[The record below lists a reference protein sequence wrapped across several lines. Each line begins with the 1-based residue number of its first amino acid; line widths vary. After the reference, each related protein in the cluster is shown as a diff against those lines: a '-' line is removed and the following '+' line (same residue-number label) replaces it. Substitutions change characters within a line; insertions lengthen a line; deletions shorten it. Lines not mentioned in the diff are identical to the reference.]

1 MAFICNIWYKTRTM
15 EMKEVNGS
23 VKSEDLDEIK
33 TEMKN
38 DSKKTKGRE
47 S

>member
-1 MAFICNIWYKTRTM
+1 M

-33 TEMKN
+33 TEIKN
-38 DSKKTKGRE
+38 DSKKTRGEE
-47 S
+47 SLDLNTLRTYF

>member
-1 MAFICNIWYKTRTM
+1 
-15 EMKEVNGS
+15 MKEVNGS

-33 TEMKN
+33 TEMKY